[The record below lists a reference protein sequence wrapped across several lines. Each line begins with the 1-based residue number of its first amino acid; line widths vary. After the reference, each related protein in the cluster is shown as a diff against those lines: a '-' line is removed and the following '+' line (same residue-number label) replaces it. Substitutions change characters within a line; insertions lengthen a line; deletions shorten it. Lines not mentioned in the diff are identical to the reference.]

1 MPTPLARLVAHWP
14 LKLASLALAVLLW
27 ALVSA
32 EQVTTHWI
40 PVTVEAE
47 VRDPRY
53 VLTGGPGPAEVR
65 VLFAGP
71 GRILWQL
78 ALNRPS
84 LVLPVREPEGGGYA
98 LGPEM
103 IRFPEGVRGVVVR
116 DIRPA
121 VVRLDMERIATREV
135 PVRPRFSP
143 SPDDRWVVR
152 GTPEVSPSTV
162 RVSGPAEDVQRIR
175 YLETRPVEVASS
187 DSATFAASAAVDVAG
202 LPHFTVWPTTV
213 RVSGEVDLRMQRP
226 LVNVPIRGADGS
238 VRGSADLRLTGP
250 SRVLAELGP
259 QVWIEES
266 GTAVRIRGVPAS
278 VTATLVARRAAVDAT
293 VDSAT
298 AP

>member
-1 MPTPLARLVAHWP
+1 MPTPLARVVAHWP

-135 PVRPRFSP
+135 PVRARFSP

-152 GTPEVSPSTV
+152 GTPEVSPGTVVCGTGRSSTSNSGSP
-162 RVSGPAEDVQRIR
+162 VSRCSRKSDPI
-175 YLETRPVEVASS
+175 LVAC
-187 DSATFAASAAVDVAG
+187 ATAG
-202 LPHFTVWPTTV
+202 TN
-213 RVSGEVDLRMQRP
+213 S
-226 LVNVPIRGADGS
+226 
-238 VRGSADLRLTGP
+238 P
-250 SRVLAELGP
+250 SRITSTSAGC
-259 QVWIEES
+259 
-266 GTAVRIRGVPAS
+266 A
-278 VTATLVARRAAVDAT
+278 AR
-293 VDSAT
+293 S
-298 AP
+298 